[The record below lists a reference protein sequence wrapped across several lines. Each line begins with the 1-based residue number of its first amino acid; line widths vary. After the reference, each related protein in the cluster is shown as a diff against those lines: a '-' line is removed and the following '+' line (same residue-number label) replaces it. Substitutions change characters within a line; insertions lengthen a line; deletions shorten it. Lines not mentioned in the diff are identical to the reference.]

1 MAQENVKLF
10 KEKLLE
16 SEELKAKLK
25 AAGEAYTGDKA
36 DAAKIAETV
45 IIPLAKEAGLPFT
58 VEELKAEEEADQ
70 QAGAL
75 SDKELEAVAGGRLRQ
90 NKIGFCFVV
99 GAGIGERCEA
109 LVGVGA
115 CFGVGWS

>member
-36 DAAKIAETV
+36 DAAKVAETV

-58 VEELKAEEEADQ
+58 VEELQAAEEAEQKA
-70 QAGAL
+70 AAV
-75 SDKELEAVAGGRLRQ
+75 SDKELESVAGGVR
-90 NKIGFCFVV
+90 NPDKIAFCLIIGGGV
-99 GAGIGERCEA
+99 GGDCEA
-109 LVGVGA
+109 LIGPGL
-115 CFGVGWS
+115 CFGVGI

>member
-10 KEKLLE
+10 QEKLLE

-36 DAAKIAETV
+36 DAEKIAEAI

-58 VEELKAEEEADQ
+58 VEELKAAEAAMGQ
-70 QAGAL
+70 EGAL
-75 SDKELEAVAGGRLRQ
+75 NDEELEAVAGGKLA
-90 NKIGFCFVV
+90 FCFILGAKGKKVV
-99 GAGIGERCEA
+99 GMAESFCLG
-109 LVGVGA
+109 
-115 CFGVGWS
+115 FGYAW